1 MKHTLLI
8 IVILYSVTLIAQP
21 QKTNYWKI
29 GITTTEIGTPFG
41 GIQYLFSSFNPGFEI
56 GYMITHKSRNKH
68 QWQFEPALSYTY
80 HQWLGQSASL
90 VGNEYFR
97 YYVSDNFNLS
107 ARLGGGVELSK
118 PSSFFNEMVDGMYLE
133 EKSRVHAHF
142 LFNAAVGADK
152 RINKRGAT
160 IGVLYQFKPTNI
172 LAPDILG
179 MLPYN
184 KLMISMSFPIKKK

>member
-1 MKHTLLI
+1 MYPI
-8 IVILYSVTLIAQP
+8 ILTFL
-21 QKTNYWKI
+21 
-29 GITTTEIGTPFG
+29 
-41 GIQYLFSSFNPGFEI
+41 PGLE
-56 GYMITHKSRNKH
+56 
-68 QWQFEPALSYTY
+68 E
-80 HQWLGQSASL
+80 AS
-90 VGNEYFR
+90 
-97 YYVSDNFNLS
+97 NFQNQV
-107 ARLGGGVELSK
+107 R
-118 PSSFFNEMVDGMYLE
+118 FFNEMVDGMYLE